1 MRHKVAGTGNF
12 WVNAINF
19 RVITVRV
26 GPRAIR
32 FYLRLYLFH
41 IQPVITFV
49 RDCIVIFILIFYNA
63 ICILLVFIVL
73 CCGNWKLLEFLNT
86 LLKIL

>member
-49 RDCIVIFILIFYNA
+49 RDCIVIFILIF
-63 ICILLVFIVL
+63 L
-73 CCGNWKLLEFLNT
+73 
-86 LLKIL
+86 

>member
-1 MRHKVAGTGNF
+1 MEYYIEKDGYCRNSVRHKVAGTGNF

-49 RDCIVIFILIFYNA
+49 RDCIVIFILIF
-63 ICILLVFIVL
+63 L
-73 CCGNWKLLEFLNT
+73 
-86 LLKIL
+86 

>member
-19 RVITVRV
+19 QVITVRV
-26 GPRAIR
+26 GLRAIR

-63 ICILLVFIVL
+63 ICIPFRFYCSLL
-73 CCGNWKLLEFLNT
+73 WKLEAFCGF
-86 LLKIL
+86 K